1 MFSPGQELYST
12 NTRIDLAKSL
22 FLNQEEKTM
31 IHIENIHIHVNP
43 HQQHNSIAEA
53 MLKAVF
59 TASESEPEGEEIVAT
74 TPPRIGEY
82 WRGQGGIYAGL
93 VRGENGQPDYHLI
106 LDDGESQ
113 QEFTWEAAKACAQRV
128 IADGHQDF
136 TLPNRTESALLYT
149 NLRDKFNPNY
159 WYWTGTKHSAI
170 RAFSQSFYS
179 GAQNDYNDTTEAP
192 ARFVRRVAIHPQ
204 VTESDV

>member
-1 MFSPGQELYST
+1 
-12 NTRIDLAKSL
+12 
-22 FLNQEEKTM
+22 M

-43 HQQHNSIAEA
+43 HQQRNPIAEA

-59 TASESEPEGEEIVAT
+59 AADEPAPEPDDDSKEIVV

-82 WRGQGGIYAGL
+82 WRGQGGTYAGL

-113 QEFTWEAAKACAQRV
+113 QEFTWEAAEACAQRV

-136 TLPNRTESALLYT
+136 TLPTRIESALLFA
-149 NLRDKFNPNY
+149 NLHYKFNFNH
-159 WYWTGTKHSAI
+159 WYWTRTEHSPG
-170 RAFSQSFYS
+170 RAYSQNFYS
-179 GAQNDYNDTTEAP
+179 GKQDDHIVAIEAH
-192 ARFVRRVAIHPQ
+192 ARFVRRVALRPH